1 MASGFSGRVSLA
13 DDCLTVTGPV
23 ALRGEVA
30 PPGDKSISH
39 RALLMAALAEGESRI
54 SNLGTGEDVRATAGL
69 VSALGVELEWHSQTE
84 VSVAGSGPEGMSESR
99 RVIDCANSA
108 TTMRLGA
115 GLLAGL
121 PYLSVLTGDS
131 SLRRRPMERVAR
143 PLSLMGAAVS
153 TSPGGVAPMVV
164 RGGRLRGIHYV
175 LPVSSAQ
182 VKGAVLLAG
191 LSAAGETVVEERS
204 ATREHTE
211 TMLSVLGAKVS
222 IEHGAVAVSASRL
235 AAFDARV
242 PTDISSAAF
251 FLLGAAMIPGS
262 EVQAESVCLS
272 PTRRAFMEK
281 AGEMGARMGWEE
293 TASSLGQ
300 PYGKA
305 WAAFQGRL
313 QAFELSEAELPPL
326 VDEVVI
332 LAAAACV
339 AEGTTRIRGA
349 RELRTKETDRIS
361 TLAAELRKTGARID
375 EFEDGMD
382 IRGLGRPPAP
392 ADYDS
397 HGDHRIAMAASI
409 LACAAE
415 GRSTVRGISAAAV
428 SYPGFVSDLRR
439 LAGADAA

>member
-1 MASGFSGRVSLA
+1 M
-13 DDCLTVTGPV
+13 
-23 ALRGEVA
+23 LRGAVS

-39 RALLMAALAEGESRI
+39 RALLMAALADGESRI
-54 SNLGTGEDVRATAGL
+54 SNLGTGEDVRATAGM
-69 VSALGVELEWHSQTE
+69 VSSLGVQLEWHSPTE
-84 VSVAGSGPEGMSESR
+84 VSVEGSGLEGLSESR
-99 RVIDCANSA
+99 SVIDCGNSA

-131 SLRRRPMERVAR
+131 SLRRRPMDRVAR

-153 TSPGGVAPMVV
+153 TSPGGVAPLVV
-164 RGGRLRGIHYV
+164 KGGRLRGIRYV
-175 LPVSSAQ
+175 LPVPSAQ
-182 VKGAVLLAG
+182 VKGAVLFAG
-191 LSAAGETVVEERS
+191 LSATGETVVEERL

-211 TMLSVLGAKVS
+211 TMLSALGAKVS
-222 IEHGAVAVSASRL
+222 IQDRAVAVSASRL
-235 AAFDARV
+235 ASFNAVV

-251 FLLGAAMIPGS
+251 FLLGAAIIPGS

-272 PTRRAFMEK
+272 PTRRAFMDK
-281 AGEMGARMGWEE
+281 AIEMGARMGWEE
-293 TASSLGQ
+293 TGSSLGQ

-305 WAAFQGRL
+305 WAEFRGRL
-313 QAFELSEAELPPL
+313 QAFELAEAEIPPL

-332 LAAAACV
+332 LAAAACI

-361 TLAAELRKTGARID
+361 TLAKELRKTGARID
-375 EFEDGMD
+375 ELEDGME
-382 IRGLGRPPAP
+382 IQGLGRPPAP
-392 ADYDS
+392 ADYES
-397 HGDHRIAMAASI
+397 HGDHRIAMAAAI
-409 LACAAE
+409 LSCAAE